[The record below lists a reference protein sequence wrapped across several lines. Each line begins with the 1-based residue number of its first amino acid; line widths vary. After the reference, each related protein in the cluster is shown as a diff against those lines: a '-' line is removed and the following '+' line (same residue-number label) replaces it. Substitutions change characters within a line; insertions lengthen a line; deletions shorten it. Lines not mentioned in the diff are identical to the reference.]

1 MDSESP
7 TATVPPESIGITVTN
22 PTQYGSGLTR
32 HTRYCVGSQTS
43 LAHFPRKGERRCTL
57 LKQRVLPQPRP
68 PHYHPFIVPRAWSP
82 SPNRL
87 AVRSSQCR
95 SVARPTFPRLPH
107 AHPCRDPPTPCR
119 HDRVAPLQRL

>member
-43 LAHFPRKGERRCTL
+43 LAHFPRKGERRCAL
-57 LKQRVLPQPRP
+57 LKRRVLPQPRP
-68 PHYHPFIVPRAWSP
+68 PHNLLLPFHGAWSP
-82 SPNRL
+82 APNRR
-87 AVRSSQCR
+87 AMRSSQCR
-95 SVARPTFPRLPH
+95 SVARPTFPRFVPTSLCPPLPL
-107 AHPCRDPPTPCR
+107 AGSA
-119 HDRVAPLQRL
+119 VALQT